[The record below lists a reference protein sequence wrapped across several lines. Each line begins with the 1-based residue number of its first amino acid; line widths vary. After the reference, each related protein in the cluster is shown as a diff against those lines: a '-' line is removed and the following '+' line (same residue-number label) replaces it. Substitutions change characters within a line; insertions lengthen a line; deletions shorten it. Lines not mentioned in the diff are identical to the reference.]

1 MDLIDVRV
9 AEIIEETP
17 TIMSIRFERVD
28 GDPLGVYQAG
38 AHIDVVGPTAVTRQ
52 YSLCSTP
59 DNPDSYAIAVK
70 REPDSRGGSVAL
82 HELQVG
88 DVLKIGAP
96 RSIMKVDLS
105 AGHHL
110 LIAAGIGITPML
122 SIARWLDVHGYSFD
136 LHYFARSR
144 GEAAFLPLLEDRC
157 PEKLHMHLGVPRTE
171 HGPLL
176 LEAMSNLPENT
187 HVYTCG
193 PSAFMDRVHEIAV
206 QYVPEERYHQESF
219 HATDQPDAEANQA
232 FEVEFE
238 GETYPVPA
246 ARSIVEVL
254 QEAGV
259 EVDTSCQ
266 EGICGTC
273 ILSVLEGTPE
283 HRDSV
288 LTKAEKE
295 AGEQIATCVSRSRTP
310 KLVLDWF

>member
-9 AEIIEETP
+9 AEIIDETP
-17 TIMSIRFERVD
+17 TVKSIRFERTD
-28 GDPLGVYQAG
+28 GSPLGVYQAG

-59 DNPDSYAIAVK
+59 DDPNSYAIAVK
-70 REPDSRGGSVAL
+70 READSRGGSVAL
-82 HELQVG
+82 HDLKVG
-88 DVLKIGAP
+88 DVLQIGPP
-96 RSIMKVDLS
+96 RSIMKADLT
-105 AGHHL
+105 AGHHV

-144 GEAAFLPLLEDRC
+144 GEAAFLPLLEERC
-157 PEKLHMHLGVPRTE
+157 PEKLHVHLGVARDQ
-171 HGPLL
+171 HRPLL
-176 LEAMSNLPENT
+176 IEALSDLPENT

-193 PSAFMDRVHEIAV
+193 PGVFMDLVHEIAV
-206 QYVPEERYHQESF
+206 HQIPEEHYHQESF
-219 HATDQPDAEANQA
+219 HATAQPGVEANTA

-238 GETYPVPA
+238 GETYPVPPE
-246 ARSIVEVL
+246 RSIVEVL

-295 AGEQIATCVSRSRTP
+295 AGEQIATCVSRSKTP